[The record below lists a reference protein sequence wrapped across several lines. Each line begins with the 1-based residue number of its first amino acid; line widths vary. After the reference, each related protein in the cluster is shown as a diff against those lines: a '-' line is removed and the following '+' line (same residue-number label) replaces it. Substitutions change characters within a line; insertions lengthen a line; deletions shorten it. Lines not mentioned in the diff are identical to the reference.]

1 MGRPRARRAP
11 GRAPGPRP
19 SRSCATIGRPTGSG
33 RERPSS
39 STRSARSIAARGLTA
54 DEFARAETELGRQGL
69 IEVVTLAGYYGM
81 IAAILNAYD
90 VDLPPGPAP
99 VFGRRAGGDAAPER
113 R

>member
-1 MGRPRARRAP
+1 MRD
-11 GRAPGPRP
+11 
-19 SRSCATIGRPTGSG
+19 GRPTHGLPP
-33 RERPSS
+33 REALIVDTVRAIYR
-39 STRSARSIAARGLTA
+39 TRGLTA

-81 IAAILNAYD
+81 IAAILNAYE

-99 VFGRRAGGDAAPER
+99 VFGRRTGGDAAPER